1 MKHILHN
8 NIYKLF
14 INKNSTVYKIIL
26 TLLLSW
32 IYGLSS
38 QTCIILPFEFIPI
51 TLQTLTLFLAPL
63 VFGRIAFYASCLWYI
78 QGILGLPMFFGFS
91 GGITHILGPTGGYLI
106 GFLISSFYL
115 SNVKS
120 KNIISLFFNLFISII
135 ILHSFGI
142 KHLLN
147 FVPLNINMLLFILV
161 DIVKIL
167 LIPFIIMAFK
177 KDNFN

>member
-1 MKHILHN
+1 MKYILHSN
-8 NIYKLF
+8 TSKLF
-14 INKNSTVYKIIL
+14 INKNNTIYKIIL

-32 IYGLSS
+32 IYSLAS
-38 QTCIILPFEFIPI
+38 QACIILPFEFVPI
-51 TLQTLTLFLAPL
+51 TLQTLILFLAPL
-63 VFGRIAFYASCLWYI
+63 FFGQIAFYASCLWYI

-106 GFLISSFYL
+106 GFLIASFYL
-115 SNVKS
+115 SNTKS

-135 ILHSFGI
+135 LLHFFGI

-147 FVPLNINMLLFILV
+147 FIPLNINMLLFILI

-167 LIPFIIMAFK
+167 FIPFIITTFK